1 MQCGFVILK
10 NFENYF
16 QVWELYRRNIAR
28 GKFNSDTRKKCIRNG
43 VLQGG
48 SPCPICRDEYLVVHP
63 NNLKLL
69 EQFIDEYNGAIY
81 SSKRTGV
88 CQQQH
93 RKIRIAIDQARN
105 LGLLTIDQPF
115 VEYDYSKYNS

>member
-1 MQCGFVILK
+1 
-10 NFENYF
+10 
-16 QVWELYRRNIAR
+16 
-28 GKFNSDTRKKCIRNG
+28 